1 MGYKIPYGKKE
12 IFFETPKEFNVNVVT
27 PLKKPAVKNFET
39 AIRDSLLHPINS
51 SPLSELIKGKKSA
64 CIVVTDI
71 TRPCPDK
78 ELLPPILEI
87 LEKEIDRKNITIL
100 IAAGM
105 HREMTYD
112 EKVEKYGKKIV
123 EKYNI
128 LYHDGKDEKNLI
140 SLGTTKNG
148 TPILISKI
156 SYESEFL
163 LSLGVVEPHQFAGY
177 SGGYKTL
184 AIGAAGD
191 NTISYTHSP
200 KMLENPNTRI
210 GNFDENPIQ
219 EDIIEIGTK
228 AGLDFIVN
236 VVLGLEKN
244 VMEIAAGSPLET
256 HKSLIKKAKEIYEVS
271 IEKPYDVV
279 VCGLGFP
286 KDANLYQASRAASYL
301 LYLPKPVVKK
311 DGYIII
317 LAKCQEGAGKGLGE
331 KRFLSLLGNSTLE
344 EILEIKDKFKA
355 GEQRAFLMA
364 KVLKY
369 CKVIIV
375 GSETPEIVKET
386 KMINAKKIDDAFQ
399 IIKNDLGN
407 EIEMLILPNS
417 LITLPIID

>member
-1 MGYKIPYGKKE
+1 
-12 IFFETPKEFNVNVVT
+12 
-27 PLKKPAVKNFET
+27 
-39 AIRDSLLHPINS
+39 
-51 SPLSELIKGKKSA
+51 
-64 CIVVTDI
+64 
-71 TRPCPDK
+71 
-78 ELLPPILEI
+78 
-87 LEKEIDRKNITIL
+87 
-100 IAAGM
+100 M

-191 NTISYTHSP
+191 TTISYTHSP

-210 GNFDENPIQ
+210 GNVDGNPIQ

-375 GSETPEIVKET
+375 GSETPQIVQEA